1 MGHYD
6 SDSLHILFRDFAYK
20 HNGSFRMANTNI
32 GDATA
37 KTFAE

>member
-1 MGHYD
+1 MGHFGF
-6 SDSLHILFRDFAYK
+6 DSLHILFRDFAYEHK
-20 HNGSFRMANTNI
+20 GYFRMANPNI